1 MIRFPNA
8 LIDAEAAL
16 THASVRAGATD
27 LTERRHLGSHR
38 GDLVDLRDVPGLS
51 GILDTPEGGLRIGA
65 MTPIATLAEDPRIN
79 ARWPGLAQAALGLA
93 TPQIRARATL
103 GGNLLQEV
111 RCWYNR
117 SDQFHCL
124 KAGGDQCLA
133 RAGDHSFHSCID
145 LGACA
150 APHPSTLALA
160 FLAFDAT
167 VEVAGAPRSLG
178 ALLGTG
184 SDPRQTHALEAG
196 ALLSHL
202 TLPPSPST
210 HSGYTRTIHR
220 SRSEW
225 PLVEA
230 LVAVQVQE
238 ETVQRAWVSIGGV
251 ANRPLR
257 LPEVEAAL
265 IGRKRGEDP
274 MDAFEKVNARANPLP
289 MTGYKVP
296 LMAATLSD
304 AWKRAGMRA

>member
-1 MIRFPNA
+1 MIHFPTS
-8 LIDAEAAL
+8 LTEAEAA
-16 THASVRAGATD
+16 THGASVRAGATD
-27 LTERRHLGSHR
+27 IAERRHLGIHR
-38 GDLVDLRDVPGLS
+38 GPLVDLRDVPDLS
-51 GILDTPEGGLRIGA
+51 TILDTPEGGLRIGA
-65 MTPIATLAEDPRIN
+65 MTRIATLAEDPRVR
-79 ARWPGLAQAALGLA
+79 ARWPGLAQAAAGLA
-93 TPQIRARATL
+93 TPQIRARATV

-133 RAGDHSFHSCID
+133 RAGDHLFHSCID

-150 APHPSTLALA
+150 APHPSTLAMA

-167 VEVAGAPRSLG
+167 AEVAGAPRSL
-178 ALLGTG
+178 ALLLGDG
-184 SDPRQTHALEAG
+184 QDPHRTHGLEEG

-202 TLPPSPST
+202 SLPPT
-210 HSGYTRTIHR
+210 LATRSGYVRTTHR

-225 PLVEA
+225 ALVET
-230 LVAVQVQE
+230 LVALNVEGDTVKTAQV
-238 ETVQRAWVSIGGV
+238 AIGAV

-265 IGRKRGEDP
+265 VGRNRGELP
-274 MDAFEKVNARANPLP
+274 MDAFEKVNSRAAPLP

-296 LMAATLSD
+296 LMAVTLLD
-304 AWKRAGMRA
+304 AWTRAWEGA